1 MSAAMGSLA
10 REGGKE
16 EREFGSPGERM
27 KGIGSACSWSLPHR
41 NEERKRMDVLRAG
54 EEISRWLNGLH
65 IRFCCEALARPLH
78 ILEV

>member
-10 REGGKE
+10 RFGGPEPE

-41 NEERKRMDVLRAG
+41 NEERKRMSGELGRRAAG
-54 EEISRWLNGLH
+54 GLMA
-65 IRFCCEALARPLH
+65 FTSASAARL
-78 ILEV
+78 

>member
-1 MSAAMGSLA
+1 MGSLA

-41 NEERKRMDVLRAG
+41 NEERKRM
-54 EEISRWLNGLH
+54 S
-65 IRFCCEALARPLH
+65 
-78 ILEV
+78 